1 MISFKQFLLEGG
13 AAGHMD
19 HPFDLPAANTGN
31 DLIKIFQKAA
41 LSIRNNP
48 AAVKIDGINC
58 SLKLITT
65 QDGSKEFAMDQ
76 GSKKEIDIAGITARN
91 IEQRFQPSP
100 SGQPHGMIAKGK
112 LVLDIFNAALPSI
125 TNELKKLGLFNN
137 DHLMLNMEFV
147 EGHTNVIGYAN
158 NFLAIHGV
166 NQITKLTSLARGSG
180 KRTTTEVKVDKKAL
194 QSLIEKVKPVATKYG
209 FNVVSEFPVKVPAS
223 IDLAPALNSEF
234 AIKYDDAHGE
244 VKTLQAWLG
253 AAKNP
258 RGSRI
263 QLTNGK
269 SIGAMSLEN
278 YKNVSSGAPV
288 SKLLAKPTKQAIK
301 LCADG
306 AIFYHATIVLGEL
319 IKQQSQ
325 SDLGPI
331 VSQEGI
337 VIRDNKISSR
347 PFKITGNFILGKD
360 QGKIR
365 QLKAAPVKGEE
376 EEYGYKGFLKNMH
389 TVNST
394 SYMTNTAA
402 TRAGGMGGY

>member
-1 MISFKQFLLEGG
+1 MISFKQFLTEGG

-19 HPFDLPAANTGN
+19 HPFDLPSANTGN

-41 LSIRNNP
+41 LSLRNNP

-125 TNELKKLGLFNN
+125 TEELKKLGLYNN

-166 NQITKLTSLARGSG
+166 NEISKLASLARGSG
-180 KRTTTEVKVDKKAL
+180 KRMTSEVKFDRKAL
-194 QSLIEKVKPVATKYG
+194 GGLIEKVKPVAKKYG
-209 FNVVSEFPVKVPAS
+209 FNIVSEFPVKVPAN
-223 IDLAPALNSEF
+223 IELNSALAAEF

-253 AAKNP
+253 TAKNP
-258 RGSRI
+258 RGARL
-263 QLTNGK
+263 QLASGK

-278 YKNVSSGAPV
+278 YKNVSSGAPIAKV
-288 SKLLAKPTKQAIK
+288 LANPTKQAVK
-301 LCADG
+301 QSADG
-306 AIFYHATIVLGEL
+306 AVFYHATILLGEL
-319 IKQQSQ
+319 IKRQAQ

-331 VSQEGI
+331 ETQEGI
-337 VIRDNKISSR
+337 VIRDNKISPR

-365 QLKAAPVKGEE
+365 QLKTAQSSGEE
-376 EEYGYKGFLKNMH
+376 EEYGNRGFLKNIH

-394 SYMTNTAA
+394 PYMTNTAS